1 MIGLISEIIN
11 CVRTPKFGEFRCRGV
26 RFDWVLR
33 LIKGLNV
40 GSLKSVY

>member
-1 MIGLISEIIN
+1 LGRLN
-11 CVRTPKFGEFRCRGV
+11 LFEFRCRGV